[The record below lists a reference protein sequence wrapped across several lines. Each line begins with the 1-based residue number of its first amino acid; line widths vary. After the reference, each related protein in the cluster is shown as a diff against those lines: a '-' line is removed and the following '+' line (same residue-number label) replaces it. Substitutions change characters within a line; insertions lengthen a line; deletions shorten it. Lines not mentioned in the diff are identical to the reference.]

1 MNMPIGRRT
10 EASMEL
16 RVGARCTSE
25 RAGERGQSLFEFALV
40 LPIVMLVLLGMVVF
54 GIAVNNYL
62 ELTNGTTAGAQAVSI
77 IRGQNIDPCAAV
89 TAPFYAAA
97 YNLTQANVKFTITI
111 SSPPPG
117 NAVLY
122 HSCECPGEP
131 HLRRRDSRSDTGRH
145 HYSPSYLSVQS
156 QLLRIPLWAAYLHV
170 DGANCGE
177 YPMKKNNASFAGP
190 VRDGQRGQ
198 SLVMI
203 AILLPVLLGMAALV
217 IDLGYA
223 YASYQ
228 ELLSAT
234 QAAAL
239 AGGATIPNP
248 SGPTAS
254 TVAQQ
259 YSAAKVGP
267 TKELNWKANL
277 QNVST
282 SINLACVSPALYPT
296 LGLPQCNVYP
306 SCPAG
311 CNMIQ
316 VTTSAKVPTF
326 FAKIFGVAN
335 IPITATAT
343 AAARGGGIPPYHVM
357 LVLDT
362 TASMGPPNLD
372 TGCTQNGT
380 SVTPEQCAQ
389 FGVQT
394 LLDQLHPCPVGLAS
408 CQINPGQPGSYLNPV
423 DQVGLMVFPGLC
435 SSTGAGV
442 TTGNCTV
449 LPGPGGLTNTIVNTT
464 YASAEYA
471 CPPTTIPQTSYNNN
485 PEYLILG
492 FQGNFRT
499 SDTSPLNTN
508 ANLFKAIGAGTNN
521 CGVSTP
527 ANFFTF
533 YGGRNSGGARL
544 PDAKQHGGRAERH
557 HLPERWRCKFAGL
570 EHGWSCAA
578 GRRSEARVWFTQPR
592 TSAKRQLMRQLSP
605 RMPEP

>member
-1 MNMPIGRRT
+1 
-10 EASMEL
+10 
-16 RVGARCTSE
+16 
-25 RAGERGQSLFEFALV
+25 
-40 LPIVMLVLLGMVVF
+40 
-54 GIAVNNYL
+54 
-62 ELTNGTTAGAQAVSI
+62 
-77 IRGQNIDPCAAV
+77 
-89 TAPFYAAA
+89 
-97 YNLTQANVKFTITI
+97 
-111 SSPPPG
+111 
-117 NAVLY
+117 
-122 HSCECPGEP
+122 
-131 HLRRRDSRSDTGRH
+131 
-145 HYSPSYLSVQS
+145 
-156 QLLRIPLWAAYLHV
+156 
-170 DGANCGE
+170 
-177 YPMKKNNASFAGP
+177 MKKYNESFASP
-190 VRDGQRGQ
+190 MRDGQRGQ
-198 SLVMI
+198 SLVMV

-228 ELLSAT
+228 ELLGAT

-267 TKELNWKANL
+267 TKELNWHANL

-282 SINLACVSPALYPT
+282 SISIACVSPATYPT

-306 SCPAG
+306 SCPSG

-316 VTTSAKVPTF
+316 VTTTAKVPTF

-394 LLDQLHPCPVGLAS
+394 LLDQLHPCPIGLAS

-435 SSTGAGV
+435 SATGAGV
-442 TTGNCTV
+442 TTGNCPV
-449 LPGPGGLTNTIVNTT
+449 LAGPGGLTNTIANTT
-464 YASAEYA
+464 YASADYA

-485 PEYLILG
+485 PEYMILG

-508 ANLFKAIGAGTNN
+508 SNLFKAIGAGTNN

-527 ANFFTF
+527 ANFYTF
-533 YGGRNSGGARL
+533 YAGAIQAAQDYLTQQNTTGVQNVIIFLSDGDANSPASSMAGHVVQANGPKAGLVYPNTNECQQAIDAATFAKNAGTIIYSISYGSELTGCSTDGGALLPCDTMRGISSL
-544 PDAKQHGGRAERH
+544 PLSQYFYSVPDASVANGTICSQAVPITA
-557 HLPERWRCKFAGL
+557 LNQVFTTIAG
-570 EHGWSCAA
+570 
-578 GRRSEARVWFTQPR
+578 
-592 TSAKRQLMRQLSP
+592 QLTVSRLVPSGDF
-605 RMPEP
+605 